1 MHLGLRLLFGFFVVT
16 GIAAYF
22 VLRVFVAEIR
32 PSARDVT
39 EDVLIDSANLLAE
52 QVAPDLRELP
62 AGGTL
67 EDTRFARSIAA
78 YAKRPVDAQ
87 IWGLRK
93 QTLDFRVYV
102 TDANGRVV
110 FDSGP
115 RPELGADYSRWRD
128 VARTLRGEYG
138 ARATRE
144 VPTDGSTSV
153 MYVAAPVTDAGRTLG
168 VLTIAKPQ
176 ATVHRF
182 IERAEDKVMAAGA
195 WLLVLSL
202 AIGVAVTLWTV
213 HSVRKLRRY
222 AQQASAGERRPVP
235 ALPGELGELAQAMGE
250 MRERLDGRHEVEQT
264 MRAMTHELKS
274 PLTAIGAAAEL
285 LHDELP
291 RDDRE
296 RFAGQIGEQVQRL
309 RAMVERLLELSKLE
323 GLQAPEHPL
332 PLSLAALV
340 RAQLQAQAASLAQR
354 GLSVR
359 WLESDDALVEGDGE
373 RLSLAI
379 SNLLANAIAF
389 APEGSALDVAVRRLG
404 AQLVFELRDHGPGV
418 PDYAWPQLGRRF
430 FSLPRQ
436 HDGAKGNGLGLAI
449 VAQVAA
455 LHGGRVEFVPESPGL
470 RVRFVVPV
478 APSAP

>member
-16 GIAAYF
+16 GIAAWF

-52 QVAPDLRELP
+52 QAAPDLRAMP

-67 EDTRFARSIAA
+67 EGTRFAQSVAA
-78 YAKRPVDAQ
+78 YAARPIDAQ

-102 TDANGRVV
+102 TDAAGRVV

-138 ARATRE
+138 ARATRV
-144 VPTDGSTSV
+144 VPSDDSSSV
-153 MYVAAPVTDAGRTLG
+153 MYVAAPVTDGDRVLG

-176 ATVHRF
+176 STVHRF
-182 IERAEDKVMAAGA
+182 IERAERKVMAAGA

-202 AIGVAVTLWTV
+202 AVGVAVTLWTV
-213 HSVRKLRRY
+213 HSVRRLRRY
-222 AQQASAGERRPVP
+222 AQQASEGERLPVP

-250 MRERLDGRHEVEQT
+250 MRDRLDGRHEVEQT
-264 MRAMTHELKS
+264 MRALTHELKS

-285 LHDELP
+285 LHDDLP
-291 RDDRE
+291 RADRE

-323 GLQAPEHPL
+323 SLRAPEHPVE
-332 PLSLAALV
+332 LSLAALL
-340 RAQLQAQAASLAQR
+340 RAQLQAQSASLAQR
-354 GLSVR
+354 GLVVR
-359 WLESDDALVEGDGE
+359 WLADEPATVRGDAE

-379 SNLLANAIAF
+379 SNLLANALAF
-389 APEGSALDVAVRRLG
+389 APEGSALEVAVRRQANDVHL
-404 AQLVFELRDHGPGV
+404 ELRDHGPGV
-418 PDYAWPQLGRRF
+418 PDYALPQLGRRF
-430 FSLPRQ
+430 FSLPRPS
-436 HDGAKGNGLGLAI
+436 DGGKGNGLGLAI
-449 VAQVAA
+449 AAQVAA
-455 LHGGRVEFVPESPGL
+455 LHGGRLVFEPEQPGL
-470 RVRFVVPV
+470 RVRFVLP
-478 APSAP
+478 AA

>member
-52 QVAPDLRELP
+52 QAAPDLRDMP
-62 AGGTL
+62 PGGTL
-67 EDTRFARSIAA
+67 EGTRFAQSLAA
-78 YAKRPVDAQ
+78 YAQRPVDAQ

-93 QTLDFRVYV
+93 RSLDFRVYV
-102 TDANGRVV
+102 TDASGRVV
-110 FDSGP
+110 LDSGP
-115 RPELGADYSRWRD
+115 KPAIGADYSRWRD
-128 VARTLRGEYG
+128 VSRTLRGEYG

-144 VPTDGSTSV
+144 VASDSASSV
-153 MYVAAPVTDAGRTLG
+153 MYVAAPIKDGERTLG

-195 WLLVLSL
+195 WLLVLCL
-202 AIGVAVTLWTV
+202 AIGVLVTLWTV
-213 HSVRKLRRY
+213 HSVRQLRRY
-222 AQQASAGERRPVP
+222 AQQASAGERAPVP
-235 ALPGELGELAQAMGE
+235 ALPGELGDLARAMGE

-291 RDDRE
+291 REDRE

-323 GLQAPEHPL
+323 GLQAPEHPVA
-332 PLSLAALV
+332 LSLAAVV
-340 RAQLQAQAASLAQR
+340 RAQLQAQAASIAQR
-354 GLSVR
+354 GLALH
-359 WLESDDALVEGDGE
+359 WLECEEGVVTADAE
-373 RLSLAI
+373 RLSMAV

-389 APEGSALDVAVRRLG
+389 APEGSTLELAVRREG
-404 AQLVFELRDHGPGV
+404 SELVFVLRDFGPGV
-418 PDYAWPQLGRRF
+418 PDYAWPQLGQRY
-430 FSLPRQ
+430 FSLPRP

-449 VAQVAA
+449 VTQVAA
-455 LHGGRVEFVPESPGL
+455 LHGGRVRFEAASPGL
-470 RVRFVVPV
+470 RVNLALP
-478 APSAP
+478 AA

>member
-52 QVAPDLRELP
+52 QAAPDLRAMP
-62 AGGTL
+62 PGGTL
-67 EDTRFARSIAA
+67 EGTRFAQSVAA

-144 VPTDGSTSV
+144 VPGDGSTSV
-153 MYVAAPVTDAGRTLG
+153 MYVAAPITDGTLTLG
-168 VLTIAKPQ
+168 VLTVAKPQ
-176 ATVHRF
+176 STVHRF
-182 IERAEDKVMAAGA
+182 IERAEDKIMAAGA
-195 WLLVLSL
+195 WLLLLSL
-202 AIGVAVTLWTV
+202 AVGVAVTLWTV

-222 AQQASAGERRPVP
+222 AQQASAGERRAVP

-250 MRERLDGRHEVEQT
+250 MRERLDSRHEVEQT

-291 RDDRE
+291 RQDRE
-296 RFAGQIGEQVQRL
+296 RFAGQIGEQVHRL

-323 GLQAPEHPL
+323 RLQAPEHPVS
-332 PLSLAALV
+332 LSLAALV
-340 RAQLQAQAASLAQR
+340 RAQLQAQAASIAQR
-354 GLSVR
+354 GLSTR
-359 WLESDDALVEGDGE
+359 WLDSDETAVSGDAE

-379 SNLLANAIAF
+379 SNLLSNAIAF
-389 APEGSALDVAVRRLG
+389 APEGSELELAVRRHG
-404 AQLVFELRDHGPGV
+404 DEIAFELRDHGPGV
-418 PDYAWPQLGRRF
+418 PDYALPQLGQRF
-430 FSLPRQ
+430 FSLPRP

-455 LHGGRVEFVPESPGL
+455 LHRGRVDFVPQAPGL
-470 RVRFVVPV
+470 RVRFVLPI
-478 APSAP
+478 A